1 MQFNVHQNTGFFCNE
16 NISTY
21 SLCKS
26 VRYLYRYWYVE
37 SSELENSVQDLQK
50 VLSNSFRIF
59 KSLL

>member
-1 MQFNVHQNTGFFCNE
+1 MQFNIHQNTGFFCNE
-16 NISTY
+16 NISMY

-50 VLSNSFRIF
+50 VLSNSFSIF

>member
-1 MQFNVHQNTGFFCNE
+1 MQFNTQNTGFFCNE
-16 NISTY
+16 NISIY

-26 VRYLYRYWYVE
+26 VRYFYRYWYVE

-50 VLSNSFRIF
+50 VLSNSFSIF